1 MPKLSKKEIE
11 HLARLARLELTEDE
25 KKLYSEQLS
34 SVLDYFNKLEEVNT
48 EKVEIT
54 SQVTGLENITREDK
68 VVDSGVEKELIK
80 EAPDQEDNQIKVKA
94 VL

>member
-11 HLARLARLELTEDE
+11 HLAELSRLELTDDE

-34 SVLDYFNKLEEVNT
+34 SVLDYFNKLQEVNT

-54 SQVTGLENITREDK
+54 SQVTGLENVTREDK
-68 VVDSGVEKELIK
+68 VVESGVEKELIDRAPEK
-80 EAPDQEDNQIKVKA
+80 ESNQIKTKA

>member
-11 HLARLARLELTEDE
+11 HLAKLARLELTEDE

-48 EKVEIT
+48 EKIKIT

-68 VVDSGVEKELIK
+68 VVESGTEKELIK
-80 EAPDQEDNQIKVKA
+80 EAPDQEDGQIKTKA